1 MLVFGVR
8 HVLGHREKFEHLKTL
23 EVFGVNLVV
32 TGVGAECVDDGA
44 LEIASNSLSSLEMR
58 ELKAATV
65 TLRHALSLE

>member
-1 MLVFGVR
+1 MLVFGAR
-8 HVLGHREKFEHLKTL
+8 HVLGHREKFERLNTL
-23 EVFGVNLVV
+23 EVFGVNLAV
-32 TGVGAECVDDGA
+32 TGVGAKCVDDGA